1 MGEAGH
7 TMYGFRPFWTQAAI
21 QYHFDVYTR
30 TNQAF
35 AGKCF
40 CTQVLLQGE
49 AFAQRWFKKRND
61 FTKGCFYT
69 QVLLHRDACHKDML
83 FYRLLHIQILLHRDD
98 FGKKKLLDAGT
109 FTHRC
114 LYTEM
119 LLHTV
124 VLTHSY
130 VYAVLLHSSSFAQ
143 FYTKTFT
150 QTYFD
155 IH

>member
-83 FYRLLHIQILLHRDD
+83 FYRLLHTEKAFAQILLPGDVRCFYAQIHLYTGV
-98 FGKKKLLDAGT
+98 F
-109 FTHRC
+109 FTHRYSADTSTKRC
-114 LYTEM
+114 FARI
-119 LLHTV
+119 LLNRDAF
-124 VLTHSY
+124 THRR
-130 VYAVLLHSSSFAQ
+130 F
-143 FYTKTFT
+143 
-150 QTYFD
+150 
-155 IH
+155 